1 MNLLDFPSF
10 NNKKRYSTRKES
22 TKSKIVPMNF
32 VLLKLRNRTMFW
44 LVAWTMGYTQM
55 IHFYCPWAADSTSLT
70 MCTSQVI
77 LDSID
82 IKVQHWYKLKHRI
95 KFDSDVI
102 EGWIPKKRHA
112 HIIETRLTKKGWE
125 GEKRKQTRH
134 FLGGLTTNLHNNK
147 NNEPKVISFGWTL
160 KRVIKHINRY
170 DWIKLIFV
178 LNVSIMWITRIGW

>member
-102 EGWIPKKRHA
+102 EGWIPKKGTHTSLRPDA
-112 HIIETRLTKKGWE
+112 QKKRLRGRETKTN
-125 GEKRKQTRH
+125 QT
-134 FLGGLTTNLHNNK
+134 L
-147 NNEPKVISFGWTL
+147 FGWSHNQSTQQQEQ
-160 KRVIKHINRY
+160 
-170 DWIKLIFV
+170 W
-178 LNVSIMWITRIGW
+178 T